1 MNVGSGSGLE
11 LWVYFVIGGGVLA
24 VVAIV
29 VVLAILLNKKQPKQ
43 KHIKVDEPFI
53 TNLLELLGSKE
64 NIVECQVDNGRLK
77 FTVNDLDQVNL
88 NGIKEVA
95 TSGVFVTGNIIK
107 TLFKL
112 DSKTIKA
119 EIDRVIKG

>member
-1 MNVGSGSGLE
+1 MNVGSSSGLE

-29 VVLAILLNKKQPKQ
+29 VVLAILLKKKQPKQ